1 MLSGFPKV
9 IVWQVNK
16 AGFSPGGQS
25 PVTAFGQSRRQGPG
39 EAVLPDLLASHHS
52 HTLGTQEEPARA
64 MLFCQ
69 VDDAML
75 TNTPLYQ
82 EGVVSAE
89 LAIVTFGS
97 LQSLPAPRCLDHTV
111 S

>member
-1 MLSGFPKV
+1 M
-9 IVWQVNK
+9 NK

-25 PVTAFGQSRRQGPG
+25 PPVTAFGQSRQQGPG
-39 EAVLPDLLASHHS
+39 EAVPPYLLASHHGGP
-52 HTLGTQEEPARA
+52 LGTWEEPAKA

-69 VDDAML
+69 VDDAVL
-75 TNTPLYQ
+75 TNTTLYQ

-89 LAIVTFGS
+89 LAIVTFDS

>member
-1 MLSGFPKV
+1 
-9 IVWQVNK
+9 
-16 AGFSPGGQS
+16 
-25 PVTAFGQSRRQGPG
+25 
-39 EAVLPDLLASHHS
+39 
-52 HTLGTQEEPARA
+52 

-89 LAIVTFGS
+89 LAIVTFDS
-97 LQSLPAPRCLDHTV
+97 LQSLPAPRCLDLTV